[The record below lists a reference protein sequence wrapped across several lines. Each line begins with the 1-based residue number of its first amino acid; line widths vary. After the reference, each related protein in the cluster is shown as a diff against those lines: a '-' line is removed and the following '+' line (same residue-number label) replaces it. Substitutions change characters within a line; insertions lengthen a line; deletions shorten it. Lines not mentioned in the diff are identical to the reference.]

1 MCDNFKCILK
11 SFEGSIRKLHRTQ
24 EPVNSVRISFQCNQL
39 TEETLHHIVC
49 SEESGLRRGTA
60 SGAQGYSERRQSVLQ
75 VSKSGS

>member
-1 MCDNFKCILK
+1 M
-11 SFEGSIRKLHRTQ
+11 
-24 EPVNSVRISFQCNQL
+24 RISFQGKKL

-60 SGAQGYSERRQSVLQ
+60 SGSQGYSERLQSVLQ